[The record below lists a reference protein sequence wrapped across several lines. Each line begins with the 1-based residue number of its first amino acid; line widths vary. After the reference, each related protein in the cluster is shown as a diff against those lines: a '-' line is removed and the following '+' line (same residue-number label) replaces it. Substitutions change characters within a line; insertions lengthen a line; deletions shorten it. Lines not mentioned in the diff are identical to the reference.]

1 MTPAFRAHDPGP
13 GHPERPERY
22 DAVAAAVTASGA
34 DVVEPRPASPEAL
47 ERIHDP
53 RLLEL
58 MRRSCESGGGAIDP
72 DTVVGPPSFD
82 VARLAS
88 GAAVAAVN
96 AVLDGEIYTAFCA
109 GRPPAITRSRAGRWA
124 SASSIT
130 SPSRRLM
137 PAGAESSR
145 SRSEL
150 GRPPRQRH
158 PGSVLARPIGALRL
172 AHQFPHYP
180 RHGPGPERGDGAG
193 EGTTLNLPLAA
204 GTTEEL
210 FLATF
215 RAAALPAVQAFDP
228 GLLLVSAGFD
238 AHRDDPLCGLN
249 LSAAAFGTMTKE
261 LADSAPARS
270 MCSRAA
276 TTWPPSNRVS
286 GRCSQ
291 PGDEPGAAA
300 VLSRTLT
307 RR

>member
-1 MTPAFRAHDPGP
+1 MTPAFRTHDPGP

-58 MRRSCESGGGAIDP
+58 MRRLCESGGGAIDP
-72 DTVVGPPSFD
+72 DTVVNESSFD

-96 AVLDGEIYTAFCA
+96 AVLDGEVYTAFCA
-109 GRPPAITRSRAGRWA
+109 GRPPGHHAEPGWAMGFCLVNHVAVAAAHARWRGVERVAILDWDAHHGNGTQAAFWRD
-124 SASSIT
+124 
-130 SPSRRLM
+130 P
-137 PAGAESSR
+137 
-145 SRSEL
+145 
-150 GRPPRQRH
+150 
-158 PGSVLARPIGALRL
+158 SVLYVSL
-172 AHQFPHYP
+172 HQFPHYP
-180 RHGPGPERGDGAG
+180 GTGSVSERGDGAG

-215 RAAALPAVQAFDP
+215 RAAALPAVRAFDP

-249 LSAAAFGTMTKE
+249 LSAAAFGTMTEE
-261 LADSAPARS
+261 LANVGAGQVYVLEGGYDLPALEQS
-270 MCSRAA
+270 VGAMLAA
-276 TTWPPSNRVS
+276 E
-286 GRCSQ
+286 G
-291 PGDEPGAAA
+291 
-300 VLSRTLT
+300 
-307 RR
+307 